1 MRIALIRVAV
11 ASNGAEVSDVSGEKD
26 WAYWLMV
33 TNLALALVVLGSALI
48 VWAVVVWEFLKT
60 KAVKAPAAR
69 SVDEEL
75 SALLREES
83 HRFLVPELGLTMADG
98 GEKHQASDDKR

>member
-1 MRIALIRVAV
+1 M
-11 ASNGAEVSDVSGEKD
+11 SGEKD

-48 VWAVVVWEFLKT
+48 VGAAIVWEFLKP
-60 KAVKAPAAR
+60 KGVKAQAG
-69 SVDEEL
+69 SIDEEL

-83 HRFLVPELGLTMADG
+83 HHILVPELGLTMADG
-98 GEKHQASDDKR
+98 GEKHEASDDPR

>member
-1 MRIALIRVAV
+1 MEVA
-11 ASNGAEVSDVSGEKD
+11 DVSGEKD

-48 VWAVVVWEFLKT
+48 VWGAVVWEFLKT
-60 KAVKAPAAR
+60 KAVKAPAR
-69 SVDEEL
+69 SSVDEEL

-83 HRFLVPELGLTMADG
+83 HHILVPELGLTMADG
-98 GEKHQASDDKR
+98 GEKHEAPDNKR